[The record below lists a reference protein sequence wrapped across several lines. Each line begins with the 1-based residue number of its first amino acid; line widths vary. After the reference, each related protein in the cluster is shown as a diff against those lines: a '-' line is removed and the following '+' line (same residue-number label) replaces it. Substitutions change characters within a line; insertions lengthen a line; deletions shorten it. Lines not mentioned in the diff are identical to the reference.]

1 MSILNLILDLLLVVL
16 FIVCI
21 VVCTRRGLI
30 KSLFKSLRV
39 FVSFLVAA
47 LLNNA
52 VGGFLKAHW
61 VKDAIH
67 QWVFGLVSP
76 KIEETGGAIEG
87 LVASIPPTVKTVL
100 GYFGFS
106 VDEAASNAA
115 STEEVAQ
122 NFAASVSEPLST
134 VISSLLAFIGVFFI
148 TFLLM
153 IILGAVLGLIFKAP
167 GLRMI
172 NRIGGFVVGIFSGF
186 CWAWCLAQALVL
198 LGTAL
203 AFVPF
208 VAEQFSIEE
217 SIFLEFFYRFNPMQ
231 WIMAFGLIGA

>member
-1 MSILNLILDLLLVVL
+1 MSLLNLVLDLLLVIL

-21 VVCTRRGLI
+21 AVCTKRGLI

-52 VGGFLKAHW
+52 VGSFIRENW
-61 VKDAIH
+61 VKSAVHDWIL
-67 QWVFGLVSP
+67 GLVSP
-76 KIEETGGAIEG
+76 QIEETGAAVES
-87 LVASIPPTVKTVL
+87 LTASIPPAIKTVL

-106 VDEAASNAA
+106 IDEAASNAA
-115 STEEVAQ
+115 TTEEIAQ
-122 NFAASVSEPLST
+122 SFAASVSEPLST
-134 VISSLLAFIGVFFI
+134 VVSSLLAFIGVFFI

-153 IILGAVLGLIFKAP
+153 ILLGAILGLIFKAP
-167 GLRMI
+167 GLRII

-186 CWAWCLAQALVL
+186 CWAWCLAQGIVL
-198 LGTAL
+198 LGTTL
-203 AFVPF
+203 TFVPF

-217 SIFLEFFYRFNPMQ
+217 SIFLDFFYRFNPMQ
-231 WIMAFGLIGA
+231 WIMAFGLIGS